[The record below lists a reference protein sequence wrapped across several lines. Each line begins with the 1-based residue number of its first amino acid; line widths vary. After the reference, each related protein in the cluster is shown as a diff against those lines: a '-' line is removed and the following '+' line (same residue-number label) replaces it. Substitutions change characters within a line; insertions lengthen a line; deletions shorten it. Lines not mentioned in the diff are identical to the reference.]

1 MKTALYALASVAVL
15 TAATGCVVAPGRPGY
30 VQGSA
35 TVYVAPAYE
44 SPGPGWA
51 WEQHPREGWGW
62 HHRDRG
68 WHKGWQ

>member
-1 MKTALYALASVAVL
+1 MKTALYALASAAVL
-15 TAATGCVVAPGRPGY
+15 TAVTGCIVVPARPAY
-30 VQGSA
+30 VQGAA

-51 WEQHPREGWGW
+51 WEHHQREGWGW

-68 WHKGWQ
+68 WHRGWR